1 MTKRPHA
8 WKCVFSVSLMV
19 TLFIGTWAATSTRLT
34 SARNNPSG
42 TNPSRANLANAAR
55 SNVAAAPNAAPAFT
69 VDVTSAFELDGNAVA
84 SGGALDDWSTL
95 QSGAGSAIAK
105 TIGTAPGGVAI
116 ADLDG
121 VTIYT
126 GGGSKDDLDVPNWR
140 YKSGSVPPK
149 DEITNAY
156 AALYAVPGGSGNEQI
171 LVFGADRFAQSG
183 ASQIGF
189 WFFQNDVHPAAG
201 SDTFTANH
209 KNGDILILSDFTQG
223 GAITT
228 IRVFQW
234 HFPGGS
240 VNGTLDQ
247 VGIGAD
253 CTAGGS
259 PKFFCGEVNAAPQTA
274 PWSYVPKAGAAGT
287 FPTGGFYEGGIN
299 LSALG
304 IADAC
309 FASFLAE
316 TRSSP
321 SVDATLKDFVQGS
334 FPQKPTVSAPD
345 AKLTCA
351 NPSVQITAT
360 ASDPAATFH
369 WTGPN
374 GFDFT
379 GNPATISVGGT
390 YHVTAISQ
398 TGCESDA
405 DTVEVTEDKTAPS
418 VSAGSDKLLTCA
430 ITSVTLDGSPASGV
444 NYSWAKCSNPADTST
459 CTITTGF
466 SPSNTV
472 QSPSV
477 SAPGTYQLTVTNP
490 NNGCFNSDLVAVTED
505 KTPPSLSIAKTG
517 ANGNADPQTVTA
529 GFPGGAP
536 AGTAFQWQSCVP
548 PADCAVNGAGWAN
561 LSGQTGSSLTF
572 SNFQSSA
579 ATSFSIDA
587 LFGNA
592 AGSYVGRL
600 FVVNLRVAGTTTA
613 NGCSA
618 NSNAV
623 VVKKVVAVDP

>member
-1 MTKRPHA
+1 
-8 WKCVFSVSLMV
+8 MV
-19 TLFIGTWAATSTRLT
+19 VLFIGTWAATSTRLT
-34 SARNNPSG
+34 SARINPPVNNS
-42 TNPSRANLANAAR
+42 SHSNLAKAAR
-55 SNVAAAPNAAPAFT
+55 SNVAVAPNAAPAFT

-84 SGGALDDWSTL
+84 GGGALDDWSTL
-95 QSGAGSAIAK
+95 QSGAGSAVAK
-105 TIGTAPGGVAI
+105 TMGTVPGGVAI
-116 ADLDG
+116 ADLEG
-121 VTIYT
+121 VTIFT

-140 YKSGSVPPK
+140 YKNGSVPPK

-156 AALYAVPGGSGNEQI
+156 AALYSVPGGMGNEQI

-183 ASQIGF
+183 AAQIGF
-189 WFFQNDVHPAAG
+189 WFFQSDVHPVAG

-209 KNGDILILSDFTQG
+209 QNGDILILSDFTQG
-223 GAITT
+223 GAIST
-228 IRVFQW
+228 IRVFRW
-234 HFPGGS
+234 HSPGGGI
-240 VNGTLDQ
+240 NGTLDQ
-247 VGIGAD
+247 VGDGVD
-253 CTAGGS
+253 CTAAGG
-259 PKFFCGEVNAAPQTA
+259 PKFFCGEVNSSPQTA
-274 PWSYVPKAGAAGT
+274 PWSYVPKAGPAGS
-287 FPTGGFYEGGIN
+287 FPTGGFYEGAIN

-345 AKLTCA
+345 AALTCA
-351 NPSVQITAT
+351 NPTAQITAT
-360 ASDPAATFH
+360 SSDPTATFH

-379 GNPATISVGGT
+379 GNPATVSAGGT

-398 TGCESDA
+398 TGCESDPDA
-405 DTVEVTEDKTAPS
+405 VQVTEDKTAPS

-430 ITSVTLDGSPASGV
+430 ISSVTLDGSPASGV
-444 NYSWAKCSNPADTST
+444 SYSWARCTNPADTST

-466 SPSNTV
+466 NPGNTV

-477 SAPGTYQLTVTNP
+477 SVAGTYLLTVTNAT
-490 NNGCFNSDLVAVTED
+490 NGCFNSDLVVVSED
-505 KTPPSLSIAKTG
+505 KVPPSLSIAKTG
-517 ANGNADPQTVTA
+517 ANGNADPQSVTT

-536 AGTAFQWQSCVP
+536 SGTTFQWQSCVP
-548 PADCAVNGAGWAN
+548 PADCSANGPGWSN

-572 SNFQSSA
+572 SNFQSST

-600 FVVNLRVAGTTTA
+600 FLVNLRVAGTTAA
-613 NGCSA
+613 NGCSG

>member
-1 MTKRPHA
+1 MTKRPHF
-8 WKCVFSVSLMV
+8 WKCIFSVSLMV
-19 TLFIGTWAATSTRLT
+19 VLFIGTWAATSTRLT
-34 SARNNPSG
+34 SARINPAANNSSPS
-42 TNPSRANLANAAR
+42 NVAKAAR
-55 SNVAAAPNAAPAFT
+55 SDAAVAPNAAPAFT
-69 VDVTSAFELDGNAVA
+69 VDVTTAFELDGNAVA
-84 SGGALDDWSTL
+84 SGGALNDWSTL
-95 QSGAGSAIAK
+95 QSVAGSAVAK
-105 TIGTAPGGVAI
+105 TMGSAPGGVAI

-121 VTIYT
+121 VTIFT
-126 GGGSKDDLDVPNWR
+126 GGGSKDDLDIPNWR

-156 AALYAVPGGSGNEQI
+156 AALYSVPGGMGNEQI

-183 ASQIGF
+183 AAQIGF
-189 WFFQNDVHPAAG
+189 WFFQGDVHPVGG
-201 SDTFTANH
+201 SDLFTANH
-209 KNGDILILSDFTQG
+209 QNGDILILSDFTQG

-240 VNGTLDQ
+240 INGTLDQ
-247 VGIGAD
+247 VGVGVD
-253 CTAGGS
+253 CTAAGS
-259 PKFFCGEVNAAPQTA
+259 PKFFCGEVNSSPQTS
-274 PWSYVPKAGAAGT
+274 PWSYVPKSGPAGT
-287 FPTGGFYEGGIN
+287 FPTGAFYEGAVN

-345 AKLTCA
+345 AALTCA
-351 NPSVQITAT
+351 NPTAQITAT
-360 ASDPAATFH
+360 SSDPNATFH

-379 GNPATISVGGT
+379 GNPVTVSVGGT
-390 YHVTAISQ
+390 YHVTASSQ
-398 TGCESDA
+398 TGCESDP

-418 VSAGSDKLLTCA
+418 VSAGGDKLLTCA
-430 ITSVTLDGSPASGV
+430 ISSVTLDGSPASGV
-444 NYSWAKCSNPADTST
+444 SYSWARCTNPADTST

-466 SPSNTV
+466 NPSNTV

-477 SAPGTYQLTVTNP
+477 SLAGTYRLTVTNAT
-490 NNGCFNSDLVAVTED
+490 NGCSNSDLVDVTEN

-536 AGTAFQWQSCVP
+536 AGTTLQWQSCVP
-548 PADCAVNGAGWAN
+548 PADCAANGAGWSN
-561 LSGQTGSSLTF
+561 LSGQTGASVIF

-579 ATSFSIDA
+579 ATSFSIA
-587 LFGNA
+587 GGNP

-600 FVVNLRVAGTTTA
+600 FLVNLRVAGTATA

>member
-1 MTKRPHA
+1 MTKRPHF
-8 WKCVFSVSLMV
+8 WKCIFSVSLMV
-19 TLFIGTWAATSTRLT
+19 ILFIGTWAATSTRLT
-34 SARNNPSG
+34 SARNNPPG
-42 TNPSRANLANAAR
+42 NNPSRANLAKAAR
-55 SNVAAAPNAAPAFT
+55 ANVAVTPNSPPAFT
-69 VDVTSAFELDGNAVA
+69 VDVTTAFELDGNAVA

-95 QSGAGSAIAK
+95 ETGAGHALAK
-105 TIGTAPGGVAI
+105 TTGTASGGVAI

-126 GGGSKDDLDVPNWR
+126 GGGSKDDLDIPNWR
-140 YKSGSVPPK
+140 YKAGSVPPK

-156 AALYAVPGGSGNEQI
+156 AALYAVPGASGNEQI

-189 WFFQNDVHPAAG
+189 WFFQSDVHPVAG
-201 SDTFTANH
+201 SDTFSANH
-209 KNGDILILSDFTQG
+209 QNGDILILSDFTQG

-234 HFPGGS
+234 HSPGGS

-247 VGIGAD
+247 VGVGAD

-334 FPQKPTVSAPD
+334 FPQKPTVNASD

-360 ASDPAATFH
+360 SSDPNATFH

-379 GNPATISVGGT
+379 GNPVTISAGGT
-390 YHVTAISQ
+390 YHVVASSQ
-398 TGCESDA
+398 TGCESDVK
-405 DTVEVTEDKTAPS
+405 DVVVTEDKTAPT
-418 VSAGSDKLLTCA
+418 VSAGGDKLLTCA
-430 ITSVTLDGSPASGV
+430 ISSVTLDGSPSSGV
-444 NYSWAKCSNPADTST
+444 SYSWARCSNPADTST

-477 SAPGTYQLTVTNP
+477 SLAGTYQLTVTNAT
-490 NNGCFNSDLVAVTED
+490 NGCSNSDLVAVTEN

-517 ANGNADPQTVTA
+517 SNGNADPQTVTA

-536 AGTAFQWQSCVP
+536 AGTTFQWQSCVP
-548 PADCAVNGAGWAN
+548 PADCSANGAGWAN
-561 LSGQTGSSLTF
+561 LLSQTGASVTF

-579 ATSFSIDA
+579 ATSFSIAGGDP
-587 LFGNA
+587 

-600 FVVNLRVAGTTTA
+600 FLVNLRVAGTTTA

>member
-1 MTKRPHA
+1 MTKRPHF

-19 TLFIGTWAATSTRLT
+19 ILFIGTWAATSTRLT
-34 SARNNPSG
+34 SARNNPTG
-42 TNPSRANLANAAR
+42 NNPSRANLTKAAR
-55 SNVAAAPNAAPAFT
+55 SNAAVAPNAAPAFT
-69 VDVTSAFELDGNAVA
+69 VDVTTAFELDGNAVA
-84 SGGALDDWSTL
+84 SGGSLDDWSTL
-95 QSGAGSAIAK
+95 ESGPGSAIAK
-105 TIGTAPGGVAI
+105 TTGTASGGVAI

-126 GGGSKDDLDVPNWR
+126 GGGSKDDLDIPNWR
-140 YKSGSVPPK
+140 YKNGSVPPK

-156 AALYAVPGGSGNEQI
+156 AALYAVAGGSGTEQI

-189 WFFQNDVHPAAG
+189 WFFQKDVHPVSG
-201 SDTFTANH
+201 SDTFSAEH
-209 KNGDILILSDFTQG
+209 ENGDILILSDFTQG

-240 VNGTLDQ
+240 INGTLDQ
-247 VGIGAD
+247 VGVGVD
-253 CTAGGS
+253 CTAAGS
-259 PKFFCGEVNAAPQTA
+259 PKFFCGEVNSSPETS
-274 PWSYVPKAGAAGT
+274 PWTYVPKSGPAGT
-287 FPTGGFYEGGIN
+287 FPTGGFYEGGVN

-345 AKLTCA
+345 ATLTCA
-351 NPSVQITAT
+351 NPTAQITAT
-360 ASDPAATFH
+360 SSDPNATFH

-374 GFDFT
+374 SFDFT
-379 GNPATISVGGT
+379 GNPVTISAGGT

-405 DTVEVTEDKTAPS
+405 DTVEVSEDKTAPT
-418 VSAGSDKLLTCA
+418 VSAGQDKLLTCA

-444 NYSWAKCSNPADTST
+444 NYSWARCSNPADTST

-477 SAPGTYQLTVTNP
+477 SLAGTYLLTVTNP
-490 NNGCFNSDLVAVTED
+490 TNGCFNSDLVVVSED
-505 KTPPSLSIAKTG
+505 KVPPSLSIAKTG
-517 ANGNADPQTVTA
+517 ANGNADPQSVST

-536 AGTAFQWQSCVP
+536 SGTTFQWQSCIP
-548 PADCAVNGAGWAN
+548 PADCSANGAGWSN
-561 LSGQTGSSLTF
+561 LSGQTASSLTF
-572 SNFQSSA
+572 SNFQTSV
-579 ATSFSIDA
+579 ATSFNVDA
-587 LFGNA
+587 LFGDP
-592 AGSYVGRL
+592 AGSFVGRL
-600 FVVNLRVAGTTTA
+600 FLVNLRVAGTSTA

-618 NSNAV
+618 NSNSV
-623 VVKKVVAVDP
+623 LVKKVVAVDP

>member
-1 MTKRPHA
+1 
-8 WKCVFSVSLMV
+8 MV
-19 TLFIGTWAATSTRLT
+19 ILFIGTWAATSTRLT
-34 SARNNPSG
+34 SARNNPPGNNS
-42 TNPSRANLANAAR
+42 SRANLAKAAR
-55 SNVAAAPNAAPAFT
+55 TNVAVTPNSPPAFT
-69 VDVTSAFELDGNAVA
+69 VDVTTAFELDGNAVA

-95 QSGAGSAIAK
+95 ETGAGHALAK
-105 TIGTAPGGVAI
+105 TTGTASGGVAI

-126 GGGSKDDLDVPNWR
+126 GGGSKDDLDIPNWR
-140 YKSGSVPPK
+140 YKAGSVPPK

-156 AALYAVPGGSGNEQI
+156 AALYAVPGASGNEQI

-189 WFFQNDVHPAAG
+189 WFFQSDVHPVAG
-201 SDTFTANH
+201 SDTFSANH
-209 KNGDILILSDFTQG
+209 QNGDILILSDFTQG

-234 HFPGGS
+234 HSPGGS

-247 VGIGAD
+247 VGVGAD

-334 FPQKPTVSAPD
+334 FPQKPTVNASD

-360 ASDPAATFH
+360 SSDPNATFH

-379 GNPATISVGGT
+379 GNPVTISAGGT
-390 YHVTAISQ
+390 YHVVASSQ
-398 TGCESDA
+398 TGCESDVK
-405 DTVEVTEDKTAPS
+405 DVVVTEDKTAPT
-418 VSAGSDKLLTCA
+418 VSAGGDKLLTCA
-430 ITSVTLDGSPASGV
+430 ISSVTLDGSPSSGV
-444 NYSWAKCSNPADTST
+444 SYSWARCSNPADTST

-477 SAPGTYQLTVTNP
+477 SLAGTYQLTVTNAT
-490 NNGCFNSDLVAVTED
+490 NGCSNSDLVAVTEN

-517 ANGNADPQTVTA
+517 SNGNADPQTVTA

-536 AGTAFQWQSCVP
+536 AGTTFQWQSCVP
-548 PADCAVNGAGWAN
+548 PADCSANGAGWAN
-561 LSGQTGSSLTF
+561 LLSQTGASVTF

-579 ATSFSIDA
+579 ATSFSIAGGDP
-587 LFGNA
+587 

-600 FVVNLRVAGTTTA
+600 FLVNLRVAGTTTA

>member
-1 MTKRPHA
+1 MTTRPHF
-8 WKCVFSVSLMV
+8 WKCVFSVTLMAI
-19 TLFIGTWAATSTRLT
+19 LFIGTWAATSTRLT
-34 SARNNPSG
+34 SARNNSPG
-42 TNPSRANLANAAR
+42 NNPSRASLTHAAR
-55 SNVAAAPNAAPAFT
+55 TNVAVAPNSPPAFT

-95 QSGAGSAIAK
+95 QAGAGNALAK
-105 TIGTAPGGVAI
+105 TSGTVPGGVAI
-116 ADLDG
+116 SDLDG

-189 WFFQNDVHPAAG
+189 WFFQSDVHPVAG
-201 SDTFTANH
+201 SDMFSANH
-209 KNGDILILSDFTQG
+209 QNGDILILSDFTQG

-228 IRVFQW
+228 IRDFRW
-234 HFPGGS
+234 HSPGGS

-259 PKFFCGEVNAAPQTA
+259 PKFFCGEVNSAPQTA

-334 FPQKPTVSAPD
+334 FPQKPTVNASD

-360 ASDPAATFH
+360 SSDPNATFH

-379 GNPATISVGGT
+379 GNPVTVSAGGT
-390 YHVTAISQ
+390 YHVTASSQ
-398 TGCESDA
+398 TGCESDVK
-405 DTVEVTEDKTAPS
+405 DVVVTEDKTAPT
-418 VSAGSDKLLTCA
+418 VTAGGDKVLTCA
-430 ITSVTLDGSPASGV
+430 ISSVTLDGSPASGV
-444 NYSWAKCSNPADTST
+444 SYSWTRCSNPADTST

-477 SAPGTYQLTVTNP
+477 SLAGTYRLTVSTAT
-490 NNGCFNSDLVAVTED
+490 NGCSNSDLVAVTEN

-517 ANGNADPQTVTA
+517 SNGNADPQTVNA

-536 AGTAFQWQSCVP
+536 AGTTFQWQSCVP
-548 PADCAVNGAGWAN
+548 PADCSANGAGWAN
-561 LSGQTGSSLTF
+561 LLSQTGASVTF

-579 ATSFSIDA
+579 ATSFSIAGGDP
-587 LFGNA
+587 

-600 FVVNLRVAGTTTA
+600 FLVNLRVAGTTTA

>member
-55 SNVAAAPNAAPAFT
+55 ANVAAAPNAAPAFT

-517 ANGNADPQTVTA
+517 ANGNGDPQTVTA

>member
-1 MTKRPHA
+1 MTRKPSF
-8 WKCVFSVSLMV
+8 WKCIFGVVLMAV
-19 TLFIGTWAATSTRLT
+19 LFIGTWAATSARLT
-34 SARNNPSG
+34 KARINSPAENS
-42 TNPSRANLANAAR
+42 SRAVPTNAAR
-55 SNVAAAPNAAPAFT
+55 SHMTVRNAPPAFT
-69 VDVTSAFELDGNAVA
+69 VDVTSAFELDGNATA
-84 SGGALDDWSTL
+84 SGGPLDDWSTL
-95 QSGAGSAIAK
+95 QSGAGHALAK
-105 TIGTAPGGVAI
+105 TAGTAPGGVAI

-126 GGGSKDDLDVPNWR
+126 GGGSKDDLDIPNWR
-140 YKSGSVPPK
+140 YKDGSVPPK

-156 AALYAVPGGSGNEQI
+156 AALYSVAGGSGNEQI

-189 WFFQNDVHPAAG
+189 WFFQQDVHPVAG
-201 SDTFTANH
+201 SDMFSMNH
-209 KNGDILILSDFTQG
+209 QNGDILILSDFTQG

-234 HFPGGS
+234 HSPGGS

-253 CTAGGS
+253 CTAAGS
-259 PKFFCGEVNAAPQTA
+259 PKFFCGEVNSAPQTS
-274 PWSYVPKAGAAGT
+274 PWSYIPKAGAAGT

-304 IADAC
+304 IANAC

-345 AKLTCA
+345 GAITCA

-360 ASDPAATFH
+360 SSDPNATFH

-379 GNPATISVGGT
+379 GNPVTITAGGDYSV
-390 YHVTAISQ
+390 VASSQ
-398 TGCESDA
+398 TGCESSPDS
-405 DTVEVTEDKTAPS
+405 VHVTEDKTAPT
-418 VSAGSDKLLTCA
+418 VSAGQDKGLTCA
-430 ITSVTLDGSPASGV
+430 VTSVTLDGSPASGV
-444 NYSWAKCSNPADTST
+444 SYLWTKCTNPADTST
-459 CTITTGF
+459 CTVTTGF

-477 SAPGTYQLTVTNP
+477 SAPGTYQLKVTSAA
-490 NNGCFNSDLVAVTED
+490 NGCFNSDLVAVTQD
-505 KTPPSLSIAKTG
+505 ITPPSLTIQKNS
-517 ANGNADPQTVTA
+517 ANGNADPQNVTA
-529 GFPGGAP
+529 GFNGSPP
-536 AGTAFQWQSCVP
+536 AGTTFQWQVCTP
-548 PADCAVNGAGWAN
+548 PADCSANGAGWSN
-561 LSGQTGSSLTF
+561 LSGQTTSSTTF
-572 SNFQSSA
+572 SNFSSSV
-579 ATSFSIDA
+579 ATSFDIDA
-587 LFGNA
+587 LFGAA

-600 FVVNLRVAGTTTA
+600 FTVNLRVVGTTTS

-623 VVKKVVAVDP
+623 VVKKVVAIDP

>member
-1 MTKRPHA
+1 
-8 WKCVFSVSLMV
+8 VSLMV

-55 SNVAAAPNAAPAFT
+55 ANVAAAPNAAPAFT

>member
-1 MTKRPHA
+1 MTKRPHF
-8 WKCVFSVSLMV
+8 WKYVFSVSLMV
-19 TLFIGTWAATSTRLT
+19 VLFIGTWAATSTRLT
-34 SARNNPSG
+34 SARNNPPGNNS
-42 TNPSRANLANAAR
+42 SHSNLGKAAR
-55 SNVAAAPNAAPAFT
+55 SNAPVAPNAAPAFT
-69 VDVTSAFELDGNAVA
+69 VDVTTAFELDGNAVA
-84 SGGALDDWSTL
+84 SGGALNDWSTL

-105 TIGTAPGGVAI
+105 TMGTAPGGVAI

-126 GGGSKDDLDVPNWR
+126 GGGSKDDLDVPSWR

-156 AALYAVPGGSGNEQI
+156 AALYSVPGAMGNEQI
-171 LVFGADRFAQSG
+171 LVFGADRFAQTGS
-183 ASQIGF
+183 AQIGF
-189 WFFQNDVHPAAG
+189 WFFQNDVHPVPG

-209 KNGDILILSDFTQG
+209 QNGDILILSDFTQG
-223 GAITT
+223 GAIST
-228 IRVFQW
+228 IRVFKW

-240 VNGTLDQ
+240 INGTLDQ
-247 VGIGAD
+247 VDQGVD
-253 CTAGGS
+253 CTAPGS
-259 PKFFCGEVNAAPQTA
+259 PKFFCGEVNSSPQTA
-274 PWSYVPKAGAAGT
+274 PWSYVPKAGPAGT
-287 FPTGGFYEGGIN
+287 FPAGGFYEGAIN

-334 FPQKPTVSAPD
+334 FPQKPTASAPD

-351 NPSVQITAT
+351 NPTAQIAAT
-360 ASDPAATFH
+360 SSDPTATFH

-379 GNPATISVGGT
+379 GNPVTVSAGGT

-405 DTVEVTEDKTAPS
+405 DTVEVTEDKTAPA

-430 ITSVTLDGSPASGV
+430 ISSVALDGSPASGV
-444 NYSWAKCSNPADTST
+444 SYSWARCTNPADTST

-466 SPSNTV
+466 NPGNAV

-477 SAPGTYQLTVTNP
+477 SLAGTYQLTVTNA
-490 NNGCFNSDLVAVTED
+490 NNGCFNSDLVVVAED

-517 ANGNADPQTVTA
+517 ANGNADPQSVTT

-536 AGTAFQWQSCVP
+536 AGTTFQWQSCIP
-548 PADCAVNGAGWAN
+548 PADCSANGAGWSN
-561 LSGQTGSSLTF
+561 LSGQTASSLAF
-572 SNFQSSA
+572 SNFQTSA

-600 FVVNLRVAGTTTA
+600 FLVNLRVAGTTTA
-613 NGCSA
+613 NGCSG